1 MIKINFFLQITIL
14 SFIFFSNA
22 YSDDKMYSP
31 SDDFVKNYFSKMTV
45 ADVMI
50 MGTPNALTQISA
62 NAVGV
67 QYHFII
73 SMKKVTGPV
82 PVICFVSST
91 ATKCRVP

>member
-1 MIKINFFLQITIL
+1 MKFFLQITIL

-31 SDDFVKNYFSKMTV
+31 SDDFVKNYFSNMTV

-50 MGTPNALTQISA
+50 MGTPNALTQIST
-62 NAVGV
+62 NADGA

-91 ATKCRVP
+91 VTKCRVP